1 MRAKRAPPAGKHQKF
16 EFSATL
22 SDKPGAWVTVVIP
35 KAIIKAIGAR
45 GAVPIVG
52 VFDGKERFRSSLLAT
67 RDGVHILPVK
77 YHHRKNLGLS
87 PGDRIRVAFQVDHE
101 PRTMP
106 TPPDV
111 IDALE
116 SEGLLDAY
124 ELVPP
129 GRKRQFLIY
138 LEQAVHEE
146 TRLKRIAM
154 IVEMTHADREKR
166 SDRELRKKIRKSHE

>member
-1 MRAKRAPPAGKHQKF
+1 MKKRSHRREKKF
-16 EFSATL
+16 TFSATL
-22 SDKPGAWVTVVIP
+22 SKTPGAWVTVKIP
-35 KAIIKAIGAR
+35 AAITKAIGIR
-45 GAVPIVG
+45 GRVPIVG
-52 VFDGKERFRSSLLAT
+52 TINGKEKFRSGLLAT
-67 RDGVHILPVK
+67 GNGVHILPVK
-77 YHHRKNLGLS
+77 YEHRKNLGLK
-87 PGDRIRVAFQVDHE
+87 PGDRVTIAFEIDHE
-101 PRTMP
+101 PRTLP

-129 GRKRQFLIY
+129 GRKKQFLVY

-154 IVEMTHADREKR
+154 IIEMTHADREKR
-166 SDRELRKKIRKSHE
+166 ADRELQRKLRQSRT

>member
-1 MRAKRAPPAGKHQKF
+1 MSARTKKF
-16 EFSATL
+16 EFAAKL
-22 SDKPGAWVTVVIP
+22 SKTPGRWVTVTIP
-35 KAIIKAIGAR
+35 KAISKAIGAR
-45 GAVPIVG
+45 GNIPVVG
-52 VFDGKERFRSSLLAT
+52 VINGKEKFRSSLLAS

-77 YHHRKNLGLS
+77 YHHRKNLGLE
-87 PGDRIRVAFQVDHE
+87 PGDRVTIAFEIDHE
-101 PRTMP
+101 PRTVP

-129 GRKRQFLIY
+129 GRKKQFLLY

-146 TRLKRIAM
+146 TRLKRVAM
-154 IVEMTHADREKR
+154 IIEMTHADREKR
-166 SDRELRKKIRKSHE
+166 SDREIQKKLRQSHATSRKK